1 MGWMVASSILEM
13 HRASH
18 PPDASSSSSQHFVGS
33 ARAST
38 GALDLVVL
46 RTRRAGEVAHA
57 EYVAAGDIDVAAVAG
72 GDAGYLR
79 FR

>member
-1 MGWMVASSILEM
+1 
-13 HRASH
+13 
-18 PPDASSSSSQHFVGS
+18 VGS

-38 GALDLVVL
+38 GAMDLGFL

-57 EYVAAGDIDVAAVAG
+57 EYAAAGDIDVAAVAE
-72 GDAGYLR
+72 GDAGYLL